1 MTRDD
6 ERPELPNPMVCS
18 VLMISYLILD
28 FLTPHDFLRYF
39 STSVKTV
46 LIETF
51 ERARVR
57 HHAHHQRFHRR
68 GCFCVLTAKVF
79 SNPRYTLKLT
89 KRSDWSD

>member
-46 LIETF
+46 LIETLNEREQGITHTIKDFIEGDASAF
-51 ERARVR
+51 ERP
-57 HHAHHQRFHRR
+57 RFFQILEIR
-68 GCFCVLTAKVF
+68 
-79 SNPRYTLKLT
+79 
-89 KRSDWSD
+89 